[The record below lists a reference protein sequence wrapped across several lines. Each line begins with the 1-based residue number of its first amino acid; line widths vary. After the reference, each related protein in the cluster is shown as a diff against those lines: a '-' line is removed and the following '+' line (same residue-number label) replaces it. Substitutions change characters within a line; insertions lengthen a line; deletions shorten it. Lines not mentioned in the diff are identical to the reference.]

1 MNDEPLFVPEQLY
14 SRRRQIHARF
24 GGQEQGGMITPAQ
37 HRLIFLVTGSSGR
50 QHGYEDHWSDD
61 GLTFFYFGE
70 GQTGEMKFTKGN
82 LALRDHVLQ
91 GEDVHL
97 FEEVPGKRGYLR
109 YKGQMVCT
117 GFSLVYA
124 PDTDQNIRKA
134 ILFELSPLQAF
145 DTAGEDEVPELESLT
160 SEKLSRDSLD
170 ELRRKAIADSVEFR
184 TPVERRALYRMRS
197 RAIRLYVLRR
207 AGGVCEGCRVT
218 APFVT
223 PANFPYLEPHHVRR
237 LTDGG
242 PDSPSFVIAVCPN
255 CHRRA
260 HYSRDAG
267 EYNAKLTEIVEKLE
281 QGH

>member
-1 MNDEPLFVPEQLY
+1 M
-14 SRRRQIHARF
+14 
-24 GGQEQGGMITPAQ
+24 
-37 HRLIFLVTGSSGR
+37 
-50 QHGYEDHWSDD
+50 
-61 GLTFFYFGE
+61 
-70 GQTGEMKFTKGN
+70 
-82 LALRDHVLQ
+82 
-91 GEDVHL
+91 
-97 FEEVPGKRGYLR
+97 
-109 YKGQMVCT
+109 
-117 GFSLVYA
+117 
-124 PDTDQNIRKA
+124 
-134 ILFELSPLQAF
+134 FELSPLQAF
-145 DTAGEDEVPELESLT
+145 DTAAEDEVPELESVT

-170 ELRRKAIADSVEFR
+170 QLRRKAIADSVEFR